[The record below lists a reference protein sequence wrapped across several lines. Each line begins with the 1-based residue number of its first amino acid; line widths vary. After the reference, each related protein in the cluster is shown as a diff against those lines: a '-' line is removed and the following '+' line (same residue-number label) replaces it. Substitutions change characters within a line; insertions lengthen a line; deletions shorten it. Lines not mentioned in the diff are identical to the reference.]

1 MLKGKKI
8 VLGITGS
15 IAAYKACLIIRGLVK
30 AGAEVQVVITPA
42 GKEFITPITLSALT
56 HKPVISEFFAQRD
69 GTWNSHVDL
78 GLWADA
84 MLIAPCTA
92 STLGKMANGIADN
105 MLITTYLS
113 MKAPVFIAPA
123 MDLDMYK
130 HPSTQENMKRLV
142 SFGNHIIK
150 PASGFL
156 ASGLEG
162 KGRMEEPERI
172 VAILEEKLGEAPS
185 KMRGSSGEEEAWKN
199 HALQESQE
207 EQKAWQNHALQESQE
222 EGMCGKKVL
231 ITAGPTYEKIDP
243 VRFIGNYSSGKMGF
257 ALAEEC
263 ARRGAEVTLVAGP
276 VSLKCSEAI
285 HRIDVESCEEMY
297 QAATEAFKS
306 SDAAILCAAVADF
319 RPEQQAKEK
328 IKREGPTPDP
338 SQKGGEEANP
348 KAPSKKRGSSGDS
361 EDGGMTLRLVPN
373 PDIAAALGK
382 MKTEKQVMVGFALET
397 NDEEVNAKKK
407 LEKKNLDFIVLN
419 SLQNKGTCFQ
429 SDENQISII
438 SKEGQRDYEKKSKQ
452 EVARDIVEELERVIK
467 AAGNPLPAGKDRG
480 EQRENR

>member
-56 HKPVISEFFAQRD
+56 QKPVISDFFSQRD
-69 GTWNSHVDL
+69 GTWHSHVAL

-123 MDLDMYK
+123 MDLDMYQ
-130 HPSTQENMKRLV
+130 HPTTQQNMERLR
-142 SFGNHIIK
+142 SFGNHIIE
-150 PASGFL
+150 PATGFL

-162 KGRMEEPERI
+162 KGRMEEPEKI
-172 VAILEEKLGEAPS
+172 VDYLNEKLGDGASETS
-185 KMRGSSGEEEAWKN
+185 LTSHSS
-199 HALQESQE
+199 LS
-207 EQKAWQNHALQESQE
+207 
-222 EGMCGKKVL
+222 GKRIL
-231 ITAGPTYEKIDP
+231 ITAGPTYERIDP

-263 ARRGAEVTLVAGP
+263 VRRGAEVTLIAGP
-276 VSLKCSEAI
+276 VNVQCSTLNVQCSL
-285 HRIDVESCEEMY
+285 HRVDVESCQQMY
-297 QAATEAFKS
+297 DAATQAFPQM
-306 SDAAILCAAVADF
+306 DAAILCAAVADF
-319 RPEQQAKEK
+319 RPEHVADQK
-328 IKREGPTPDP
+328 IKRVGQTMDIH
-338 SQKGGEEANP
+338 
-348 KAPSKKRGSSGDS
+348 
-361 EDGGMTLRLVPN
+361 LVPN
-373 PDIAAALGK
+373 PDIAAELGR
-382 MKTEKQVMVGFALET
+382 MKRADQVLVGFALET
-397 NDEEVNAKKK
+397 NDEEANAQRK

-419 SLQNKGTCFQ
+419 SLRNEGTCFR
-429 SDENQISII
+429 SDDNQISIL
-438 SKEGQRDYEKKSKQ
+438 SRTGQRDYERKPKSQ
-452 EVARDIVEELERVIK
+452 VAVDIIDEL
-467 AAGNPLPAGKDRG
+467 A
-480 EQRENR
+480 QRL

>member
-15 IAAYKACLIIRGLVK
+15 IAAYKSCLIIRELIK

-56 HKPVISEFFAQRD
+56 QKPVISDFFSQRD
-69 GTWNSHVDL
+69 GTWHSHVAL

-123 MDLDMYK
+123 MDLDMFQ
-130 HPSTQENMKRLV
+130 HPTTQQNMERLK
-142 SFGNHIIK
+142 SFGNQIIE
-150 PASGFL
+150 PQSGFL

-162 KGRMEEPERI
+162 KGRMEEPEKI
-172 VAILEEKLGEAPS
+172 IDFLNAFFTTHSSPLTSHPS
-185 KMRGSSGEEEAWKN
+185 PLTS
-199 HALQESQE
+199 
-207 EQKAWQNHALQESQE
+207 
-222 EGMCGKKVL
+222 KKIL
-231 ITAGPTYEKIDP
+231 ITAGPTHEKIDP

-263 ARRGAEVTLVAGP
+263 ARRGAEVTLIAGP
-276 VSLKCSEAI
+276 VNLQFSILNSQFSI
-285 HRIDVESCEEMY
+285 RRIDVESCEEMY
-297 QAATEAFKS
+297 KAATEAFPQM
-306 SDAAILCAAVADF
+306 DAAILCAAVADF
-319 RPEQQAKEK
+319 RPEQQASQK
-328 IKREGPTPDP
+328 IKREKD
-338 SQKGGEEANP
+338 SDN
-348 KAPSKKRGSSGDS
+348 SSEGL
-361 EDGGMTLRLVPN
+361 TLRLVPN

-382 MKTEKQVMVGFALET
+382 MKKQNQLLVGFALET
-397 NDEEVNAKKK
+397 NDEEANAQKK

-419 SLQNKGTCFQ
+419 SLRREGTCFQ
-429 SDENQISII
+429 SDDNQISII
-438 SKEGQRDYEKKSKQ
+438 SREGQKDYEKKPKQ
-452 EVARDIVEELERVIK
+452 AVASDIIDELERRL
-467 AAGNPLPAGKDRG
+467 G
-480 EQRENR
+480 

>member
-15 IAAYKACLIIRGLVK
+15 IAAYKACQIIRLLVK

-56 HKPVISEFFAQRD
+56 QKPVISDFFSQRD
-69 GTWNSHVDL
+69 GTWHSHVAL

-92 STLGKMANGIADN
+92 STLGKMVSGVADN
-105 MLITTYLS
+105 MLVTTYLS

-123 MDLDMYK
+123 MDLDMYA
-130 HPSTQENMKRLV
+130 HPATQRNLAQLRAI
-142 SFGNHIIK
+142 GNHIIE
-150 PASGFL
+150 PGSGFL

-172 VAILEEKLGEAPS
+172 VEIVSDGILSSPLSTLLSPLSS
-185 KMRGSSGEEEAWKN
+185 K
-199 HALQESQE
+199 HI
-207 EQKAWQNHALQESQE
+207 
-222 EGMCGKKVL
+222 L

-263 ARRGAEVTLVAGP
+263 ARRGANVTLVAGP
-276 VSLKCSEAI
+276 VALKTERPNIC
-285 HRIDVESCEEMY
+285 RVDVESCLEMY
-297 QAATEAFKS
+297 RAATEAFRTAE
-306 SDAAILCAAVADF
+306 AAILCAAVADF
-319 RPEQQAKEK
+319 RPAEVADEK
-328 IKREGPTPDP
+328 IKRVG
-338 SQKGGEEANP
+338 Q
-348 KAPSKKRGSSGDS
+348 
-361 EDGGMTLRLVPN
+361 TLDIHLVPN
-373 PDIAAALGK
+373 PDIAADLGR
-382 MKTEKQVMVGFALET
+382 MKREGQVLAGFALET
-397 NDEEVNAKKK
+397 SDEQQNAEHK

-419 SLQNKGTCFQ
+419 SLRNKGTCFQ

-438 SKEGQRDYEKKSKQ
+438 SREGKRDYPKKSKVD
-452 EVARDIVEELERVIK
+452 VARDIIDELQERLK
-467 AAGNPLPAGKDRG
+467 GHKD
-480 EQRENR
+480 

>member
-15 IAAYKACLIIRGLVK
+15 IAAYKACLIIRGLIK

-56 HKPVISEFFAQRD
+56 HKPVINEFFSQRD
-69 GTWNSHVDL
+69 GTWHSHVDL

-92 STLGKMANGIADN
+92 STLGKMANGVADN

-123 MDLDMYK
+123 MDLDMYQ
-130 HPSTQENMKRLV
+130 HPTTQQNMQRLL
-142 SFGNHIIK
+142 SFGNHIIE
-150 PASGFL
+150 PQSGFL

-162 KGRMEEPERI
+162 KGRMEEPEQI
-172 VAILEEKLGEAPS
+172 VEYLDHFFDQKDTPLTSHPS
-185 KMRGSSGEEEAWKN
+185 PLTN
-199 HALQESQE
+199 
-207 EQKAWQNHALQESQE
+207 
-222 EGMCGKKVL
+222 KKIL

-276 VSLKCSEAI
+276 VNCQLSTVNCQLVK
-285 HRIDVESCEEMY
+285 RIDVESCEEMY
-297 QAATEAFKS
+297 QTVTEAFPQM
-306 SDAAILCAAVADF
+306 DAAILCAAVADF
-319 RPEQQAKEK
+319 RPAEQATQK
-328 IKREGPTPDP
+328 IKREKD
-338 SQKGGEEANP
+338 
-348 KAPSKKRGSSGDS
+348 SSDNSAEGL
-361 EDGGMTLRLVPN
+361 TLRLIPN

-382 MKTEKQVMVGFALET
+382 MKRENQLLVGFALET
-397 NDEEVNAKKK
+397 NDEEANAQKK

-419 SLQNKGTCFQ
+419 SLQRKGTCFQ
-429 SDENQISII
+429 SDDNQVSII
-438 SKEGQRDYEKKSKQ
+438 SREGQKDYEKKPKHA
-452 EVARDIVEELERVIK
+452 VASDIIDELERRL
-467 AAGNPLPAGKDRG
+467 G
-480 EQRENR
+480 

>member
-15 IAAYKACLIIRGLVK
+15 IAAYKACLIIRGLIK

-56 HKPVISEFFAQRD
+56 HKPVISEFFSQRD

-123 MDLDMYK
+123 MDLDMYQ
-130 HPSTQENMKRLV
+130 HPTTQQNMERLK
-142 SFGNHIIK
+142 SFGNHIIE

-162 KGRMEEPERI
+162 KGRMEEPEI
-172 VAILEEKLGEAPS
+172 IIEKLDKFFRGE
-185 KMRGSSGEEEAWKN
+185 K
-199 HALQESQE
+199 QE

-222 EGMCGKKVL
+222 EGMSGKKVL

-263 ARRGAEVTLVAGP
+263 ARRGAEVTVIAGP
-276 VSLKCSEAI
+276 INSQISSQLSSVNCRLI
-285 HRIDVESCEEMY
+285 HVESCDEMY
-297 QAATEAFKS
+297 RAATEAFPQM
-306 SDAAILCAAVADF
+306 DAAILCAAVADY
-319 RPEQQAKEK
+319 RPEHVAEQK
-328 IKREGPTPDP
+328 IKREGD
-338 SQKGGEEANP
+338 
-348 KAPSKKRGSSGDS
+348 DLI
-361 EDGGMTLRLVPN
+361 LRLVPN

-382 MKTEKQVMVGFALET
+382 MKRPGQVLVGFALET
-397 NDEEVNAKKK
+397 NDEETNAKKK

-419 SLQNKGTCFQ
+419 SLRHEGTCFQ

-438 SKEGQRDYEKKSKQ
+438 SHKGQHDYEKKTKQ
-452 EVARDIVEELERVIK
+452 EVAKDIVEEIELRMKNEGPQIY
-467 AAGNPLPAGKDRG
+467 
-480 EQRENR
+480 

>member
-15 IAAYKACLIIRGLVK
+15 IAAYKSCLIIRELVK
-30 AGAEVQVVITPA
+30 RGAEVQVVITPA

-56 HKPVISEFFAQRD
+56 QKPVISEFFSQRD
-69 GTWNSHVDL
+69 GTWHSHVAL

-123 MDLDMYK
+123 MDLDMYA
-130 HPSTQENMKRLV
+130 HPTTQQNMERLKV
-142 SFGNHIIK
+142 FGNYMIE
-150 PASGFL
+150 PQSGFL

-162 KGRMEEPERI
+162 KGRMEEPDTI
-172 VAILEEKLGEAPS
+172 VAYLEKIVDALDSFFEK
-185 KMRGSSGEEEAWKN
+185 KD
-199 HALQESQE
+199 LQ
-207 EQKAWQNHALQESQE
+207 
-222 EGMCGKKVL
+222 GKRIM

-263 ARRGAEVTLVAGP
+263 ARRGAEVMLIAGP
-276 VSLKCSEAI
+276 VNMQCSNNVQ
-285 HRIDVESCEEMY
+285 RINVESCEEMY
-297 QAATEAFKS
+297 QAAAKS
-306 SDAAILCAAVADF
+306 FSQMDAAILCAAVADF
-319 RPEQQAKEK
+319 RPAEVAAEK
-328 IKREGPTPDP
+328 IKRVGQTMDIH
-338 SQKGGEEANP
+338 
-348 KAPSKKRGSSGDS
+348 
-361 EDGGMTLRLVPN
+361 LVPN
-373 PDIAAALGK
+373 PDIAAALGQ
-382 MKTEKQVMVGFALET
+382 MKEGNQVLVGFALET
-397 NDEEVNAKKK
+397 NDEEQNAQHK

-419 SLQNKGTCFQ
+419 SLRNEGTCFK

-438 SKEGQRDYEKKSKQ
+438 SRNNQMDYEKKPKRD
-452 EVARDIVEELERVIK
+452 VATDIINELVKTINNK
-467 AAGNPLPAGKDRG
+467 
-480 EQRENR
+480 